1 MTENQGGSALP
12 PSEWTK
18 LMARPPE
25 HSSEGLGWK
34 GLSAYRFTNPYR
46 WQLKLPAVS
55 SHMIVAHM
63 ANPCVMSTRWNGVM
77 RKARSVPG
85 SIMIMSAGQE
95 SWWEWTGDI
104 CEVQLHLDPAALTAA
119 ALEVTDKT
127 VHLIDGL
134 GIVDH
139 ELLGIAQKL
148 SAELLTPGLGG
159 RLFADA
165 MSHWLM
171 ITLLRRHSTLRCERF
186 ERIDVPP
193 HKIRVA
199 MDYIE
204 TNLCDDVTLES
215 IATAA
220 GVSPFRF
227 ARGFKRATGR
237 APHQYVVMRRLEK
250 AKELLRSTDRAIGDV
265 ARTVGF
271 STPSHFTSVFRRHCG
286 ATPRRFRE
294 NLQM

>member
-1 MTENQGGSALP
+1 MIANQGASALP

-25 HSSEGLGWK
+25 YSSDDLGWR
-34 GLSAYRFTNPYR
+34 GLCAYRFTNPYR

-63 ANPCVMSTRWNGVM
+63 ANPCVMATRWNGVM

-104 CEVQLHLDPAALTAA
+104 CEVQMHLDPAVLSAA
-119 ALEVTDKT
+119 ALEITDKP

-148 SAELLTPGLGG
+148 SAELLAPGLGG

-165 MSHWLM
+165 MAHWLT

-199 MDYIE
+199 LDYIE
-204 TNLCDDVTLES
+204 ENLCEDVTLES

-237 APHQYVVMRRLEK
+237 APHQYVVMRRLER

-294 NLQM
+294 NLQA